1 MVLVHVTN
9 EAQRSIEA
17 CADAAGVGGVVQRQL
32 VVRSP
37 DERRWCVT
45 GPADALEIVQRGLEM
60 AASVQATFGRLR
72 EASRLYGLA
81 AELQEALRTQAQRA
95 A

>member
-1 MVLVHVTN
+1 MILVQVTD
-9 EAQRSIEA
+9 EGQRSIEA
-17 CADAAGVGGVVQRQL
+17 CADVAGVGGLVRRQL
-32 VVRSP
+32 VLRAT
-37 DERRWCVT
+37 DARRWCVA
-45 GPADALEIVQRGLEM
+45 GPADAMEVVQRGLEM

-81 AELQEALRTQAQRA
+81 AEIQEALREQAKRA